1 MRRVPVLE
9 RMFLAMSA
17 RRRRRPD
24 RPEAIRG
31 DSCPRRRT
39 GSAVPLTVVS
49 SLVAFLRRALIGAP
63 LALPFTLALRA
74 AAPAASWALPPLD
87 GNISAEVTPFFLPGA
102 PAMRLELN
110 VRTTAPGVREVTF
123 AVQAD
128 GLSLEGVARLDAR
141 AEGEWRVSNGS
152 VDLAAWSGP
161 LLSRFAPATGGSVGG
176 RVRVIAAGTLRGGSV
191 EGSAE
196 LELDG
201 GSYDNPAKK
210 MAITGLAA
218 KVRIADLRTLR
229 SEPGQVATW
238 EGGSVDQLA
247 IGAGRV
253 RFRLEEN
260 AAHIEE
266 ARVAVLGGELTV
278 PRATVAFN
286 ASSYSLAASLTG
298 AQLGAMLPLLPPLLA
313 SARGSLDGRVDLRS
327 DAEGIRIESA
337 HLALRSGETAEL
349 RFLPTPGFISGQLPA
364 RVRQYYPGLVQL
376 ETGGIPLRAER
387 LELVMSAEGDE
398 LGRTAVVALEG
409 GPADP
414 ALRAPLVI
422 NVNVRGPLD
431 QVVAFG
437 THSRLRF
444 GGGK

>member
-1 MRRVPVLE
+1 LVSL
-9 RMFLAMSA
+9 LAAS
-17 RRRRRPD
+17 
-24 RPEAIRG
+24 
-31 DSCPRRRT
+31 
-39 GSAVPLTVVS
+39 
-49 SLVAFLRRALIGAP
+49 LRRALIRFPLVLP
-63 LALPFTLALRA
+63 LALALRA
-74 AAPAASWALPPLD
+74 AAPAGSWIVPPLD
-87 GNISAEVTPFFLPGA
+87 GSFSAQVTPFFLPGA
-102 PAMRLELN
+102 PAVQVELN
-110 VRTTAPGVREVTF
+110 LRTTAPGVRDVTF

-128 GLSLEGVARLDAR
+128 GLSLEGGARLDAR
-141 AEGEWRVSNGS
+141 GEGEWRVSKGS

-161 LLSRFAPATGGSVGG
+161 ALSHFAPAAAGSVGG
-176 RVRVIAAGTLRGGSV
+176 RMRVTGAGTLRGGAV
-191 EGSAE
+191 DGSAE
-196 LELDG
+196 LELEG
-201 GSYDNPAKK
+201 GSYDNPVKK
-210 MAITGLAA
+210 LVVTGLAA
-218 KVRIADLRTLR
+218 KVRIADLRRLR
-229 SEPGQVATW
+229 SEPGQVVTW
-238 EGGSVDQLA
+238 EGGSFDQLA

-253 RFRLEEN
+253 RFRLEGN
-260 AAHIEE
+260 AVQIED
-266 ARVAVLGGELTV
+266 ARVAVLGGELSV

-286 ASSYSLAASLTG
+286 ASSYALAARLTG

-313 SARGSLDGRVDLRS
+313 SARGGLDGRVDLRS

-349 RFLPTPGFISGQLPA
+349 RFLPSPGFISSQLPA

-398 LGRTAVVALEG
+398 LGRTGVVSREG

-422 NVNVRGPLD
+422 QVNVRGPLD